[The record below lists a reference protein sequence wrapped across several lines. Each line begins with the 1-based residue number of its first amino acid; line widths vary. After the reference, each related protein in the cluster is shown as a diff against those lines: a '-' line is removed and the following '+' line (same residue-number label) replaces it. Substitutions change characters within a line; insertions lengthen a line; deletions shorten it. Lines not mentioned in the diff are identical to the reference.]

1 MSKKPLGGD
10 LSLEEETDHT
20 WEAWAMQK
28 GRCVEKDLVKKTA
41 GQGGG
46 GGRPGKAEVCR
57 KGQDE
62 EGDSRLG
69 RRLGR

>member
-46 GGRPGKAEVCR
+46 GGRPGKAEV
-57 KGQDE
+57 
-62 EGDSRLG
+62 
-69 RRLGR
+69 